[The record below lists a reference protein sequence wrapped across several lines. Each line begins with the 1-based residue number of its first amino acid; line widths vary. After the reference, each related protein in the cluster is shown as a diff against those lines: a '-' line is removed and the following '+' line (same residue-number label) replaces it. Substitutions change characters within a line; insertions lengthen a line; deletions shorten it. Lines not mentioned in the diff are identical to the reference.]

1 MATAPARG
9 DGDIQEGEIAIVAS
23 QLRPGVHVR
32 LPVPWMQH
40 QFLFSSFVIADEE
53 QVRLIAAMRLPE
65 LFCDPRRCRVE
76 PLPRPAADTVDP
88 NATAAAAAEEARL
101 AAVAA
106 AAMAEKQE
114 RSRVMQ
120 RHREGLDKA
129 QKLYFQAATTVSGAL
144 RDLPARPQAAVAEVL
159 RLSADSTAAL
169 LGDTDSALVLIAER
183 AHDDRLAAHSLAVM
197 TLALLIGKQAQ
208 IPPAA
213 LPAIASGA
221 LLHDIGKLQISPS
234 ILRSSERNRHEEA
247 IYQSHGASG
256 HAAAKRAGTLAAPV
270 LDAIRH
276 HHERCDGRGFPDRL
290 SGSAIPLTARI
301 VAIANRFDNLVNP
314 LEPGRALSPSE
325 ALSVMWTRERPAFD
339 EHLLQF
345 FIRAMGVYPPGSI
358 VRLTD
363 GRIAAVVA
371 AAAADKPLLP
381 TVMVYTPEIP
391 RQQSIII
398 DLARI
403 DGPAIERALRLQ
415 ERSPEELDYL
425 LPRRRINWCHLS
437 ERRC

>member
-1 MATAPARG
+1 MATAPPRG
-9 DGDIQEGEIAIVAS
+9 DGDLQEGEIAIVAG

-32 LPVPWMQH
+32 LPIPWMEH

-65 LFCDPRRCRVE
+65 LFCDPRRCRVA
-76 PLPRPAADTVDP
+76 PLPRPADVAVDP
-88 NATAAAAAEEARL
+88 TPTADSAAEQSRL
-101 AAVAA
+101 AAVTAA
-106 AAMAEKQE
+106 ALAEKQE

-120 RHREGLDKA
+120 RLREGLDRA
-129 QKLYFQAATTVSGAL
+129 QRLYLGAATAVSGAL
-144 RDLPARPQAAVAEVL
+144 RDLPARPQAAIAEVL
-159 RLSADSTAAL
+159 RISADSTAAL
-169 LGDTDSALVLIAER
+169 LSDTDSAIALIAER
-183 AHDDRLAAHSLAVM
+183 AHDDRFAAHSLAVM
-197 TLALLIGKQAQ
+197 TLALLIGRQAQ

-221 LLHDIGKLQISPS
+221 LLHDIGKLQINPS
-234 ILRSSERNRHEEA
+234 ILRSGERNRHEEA
-247 IYQSHGASG
+247 IYQSHGLGGYETAR
-256 HAAAKRAGTLAAPV
+256 RAGTLSPPV

-290 SGSAIPLTARI
+290 SGNAIPLTARL

-314 LEPGRALSPSE
+314 LEPARALSPSE
-325 ALSVMWTRERPAFD
+325 ALSIMWTRERPAFD
-339 EHLLQF
+339 EQLLQC

-371 AAAADKPLLP
+371 AATAEKPLLP
-381 TVMVYTPEIP
+381 TVLVYAPEVP

-403 DGPAIERALRLQ
+403 DGPGIERPLRLQ
-415 ERSPEELDYL
+415 ERSPDELDYL
-425 LPRRRINWCHLS
+425 LPRRRINWSYLA

>member
-1 MATAPARG
+1 MATDPAPG
-9 DGDIQEGEIAIVAS
+9 ESHIQEGEIAILAS

-32 LPVPWMQH
+32 LPVPWMEH

-65 LFCDPRRCRVE
+65 LYCDLRRCRVA
-76 PLPRPAADTVDP
+76 PLPRQPDVAVDPTPTADT
-88 NATAAAAAEEARL
+88 ATEQARL
-101 AAVAA
+101 AALTAA
-106 AAMAEKQE
+106 LLAEKQE

-120 RHREGLDKA
+120 RFREGLDQA
-129 QKLYFQAATTVSGAL
+129 QKLYIGAATAVSGAL
-144 RDLPARPQAAVAEVL
+144 RDLPARPQAAATEVL
-159 RLSADSTAAL
+159 RISADATAAL
-169 LGDTDSALVLIAER
+169 LRDTDSAIVLIAER

-197 TLALLIGKQAQ
+197 TLSLLIGRQAQ
-208 IPPAA
+208 LPPAA

-221 LLHDIGKLQISPS
+221 LLHDIGKMQINPS

-247 IYQSHGASG
+247 LYQSHCASG
-256 HAAAKRAGTLAAPV
+256 HDAARRAGTLPPPV

-290 SGSAIPLTARI
+290 SGSAIPLSARI

-314 LEPGRALSPSE
+314 LEPRRALSPSE
-325 ALSVMWTRERPAFD
+325 ALSVLWTRERPAFD
-339 EHLLQF
+339 EQLLQL

-363 GRIAAVVA
+363 GRIAAVIA

-381 TVMVYTPEIP
+381 TVMVYAPEVP
-391 RQQSIII
+391 RQQSIIL
-398 DLARI
+398 DLAQT
-403 DGPAIERALRLQ
+403 DHLGIERALRLQ

-425 LPRRRINWCHLS
+425 LPRRRINWSHGA

>member
-9 DGDIQEGEIAIVAS
+9 DGDIQEGEIAIVAA

-32 LPVPWMQH
+32 LPIPWMAH

-53 QVRLIAAMRLPE
+53 QVRLIAAMQLPE

-76 PLPRPAADTVDP
+76 PLPRPPEVAVDPPPTADT
-88 NATAAAAAEEARL
+88 AAERARL
-101 AAVAA
+101 AAVTAA
-106 AAMAEKQE
+106 ALAEKQE
-114 RSRVMQ
+114 RGRVMQ
-120 RHREGLDKA
+120 RLREGLDRA
-129 QKLYFQAATTVSGAL
+129 QKLYLGAATAVSGAL
-144 RDLPARPQAAVAEVL
+144 RDLPARPQTAVAEVL
-159 RLSADSTAAL
+159 RVSADSTAAL

-247 IYQSHGASG
+247 IYQSHGPSG
-256 HAAAKRAGTLAAPV
+256 QDTARRAGTLAPPV

-290 SGSAIPLTARI
+290 SGNAIPLTARI

-371 AAAADKPLLP
+371 AAAPDKPLLP
-381 TVMVYTPEIP
+381 TVMVYAPEIP

-425 LPRRRINWCHLS
+425 LPRRRINWCHLAG
-437 ERRC
+437 RRC